1 MRITFKTILNTLF
14 SKIKE
19 LGSCVGGVASLSLQA
34 VKSASGISPHASQ
47 AVETSSKN
55 ADSNRIRAD
64 RCLRILSYWLDAE
77 LFDLPECPLDTTKE
91 IVSEPADK
99 FVQSWGEK
107 AAGNFRAG
115 KLKMTEDS
123 RLLVMFQCHRAGYIA
138 TSDERHPNYIIPRT
152 YLVGQALVPRWDK
165 ERETILWSRSAE
177 EQDLIVNL
185 ATIRTLY
192 RRCPSSV
199 PKNMSLSDWVEARLE
214 SIDNILH
221 TALSFD
227 DDSPIDTEDL
237 NNRILKINR
246 ELADQFWPDRAARDF
261 MLKQCQPIES
271 TYESERDAPS
281 TLNNGTVTFR
291 WRFCYY
297 PEGSDAQQLG
307 PFFVQDLERTITT
320 VDKSGAKGLSLPLQ
334 AYLLGNNEQI
344 EIGGAVNQGSFFW
357 PLTNGLPFGR
367 WPENPEFGLSL
378 LQTVSVNVS
387 RKATENPIVA
397 VNGPPGT
404 GKTTLLK
411 DIIAEHFVIRTHKL
425 RELGR
430 QNNWVSDARTAQL
443 IMQHS
448 IVVASS
454 NNKAV
459 ENISKELPLRAKLWK
474 GFADTV
480 SHFKELAPEG
490 DWGLFCAVL
499 GNSTN
504 RNAFK
509 PLLKKLREHMR
520 NVQDCF
526 QLNLLLNS
534 LQKNGKEGAR
544 DVFYR
549 LVTSWKDNGRLT
561 ILVDDI
567 KKCQAYKKYGDFF
580 NSFTD
585 ALILIEN
592 SKLSVEHFADS
603 WRSFDDEQWIIAL
616 EALGAFKKQWFG
628 KKLYEEHLS
637 KKLFAAENAFNT
649 AYVSIQQ
656 LQNGPGKEWQLD
668 PSEHL
673 IGENSYLQHDDESS
687 EDAEKRLQ
695 LSSPLGSFALNRSR
709 SELFIKALA
718 LNEAILENAASQFS
732 KLWEPLEQLID
743 GHLQTQEGIP
753 EHQQLW
759 SLLFLFFPVVSTSL
773 SSVENQFK
781 LMQQPGGFGLA
792 MIDEAGQAVNY
803 HVTGLL
809 QRSRQAIFVG
819 DPIQL
824 EPVVTMPPSI
834 DLAIAEDFIPISKK
848 DGEHRWGDAYLVSR
862 SSAQSIADNAGR
874 YMAKIGDR
882 KVGIPLLVHRRC
894 TEPMFSVANR
904 IAYNDRMVLATP
916 PFDWS
921 AIQSGWI
928 HVSEQPNDVKVSGY
942 ANSTEANVALE
953 LVKYLVEEQE
963 KMVAGG
969 VYIITPFSV
978 MRRELKKLWTD
989 KAKSPLN
996 HQWML
1001 RAFGCDKEVKD
1012 VKQFAEDNIGTVHT
1026 FQGKEASTVIVCTS
1040 ASKVRK
1046 KTGGITW
1053 VNSKPNLLNVAVTR
1067 AKHHLFII
1075 GNQDD
1080 WSTGTLSSE
1089 LQWGGMRCYDGL
1101 EQFKCHQAIPLH
1113 DHLFENK
1120 KPNPAGVKVTF
1131 DFGQGA
1137 TSPSD

>member
-1 MRITFKTILNTLF
+1 MRRTFKTVLNTLF
-14 SKIKE
+14 SKMKE
-19 LGSCVGGVASLSLQA
+19 LGSCVVGFASLSPQA
-34 VKSASGISPHASQ
+34 VKSASDAPPHASQ
-47 AVETSSKN
+47 AVDTSSEKS
-55 ADSNRIRAD
+55 DSNRISAD
-64 RCLRILSYWLDAE
+64 RCLRILSYWLDTE
-77 LFDLPECPLDTTKE
+77 LFDLPECPLDTKKE
-91 IVSEPADK
+91 IVSEPAEK

-107 AAGNFRAG
+107 AAGNFRTG
-115 KLKMTEDS
+115 KLKLTEDS
-123 RLLVMFQCHRAGYIA
+123 RLLIMFQCHRAGYIA
-138 TSDERHPNYIIPRT
+138 TSDEKHPNYTTPRT

-165 ERETILWSRSAE
+165 ERNTILWSRSAE

-221 TALSFD
+221 TALTFD

-237 NNRILKINR
+237 YNRILKINR
-246 ELADQFWPDRAARDF
+246 ELADQFWPDHAARDF

-271 TYESERDAPS
+271 TYESQLDAPS
-281 TLNNGTVTFR
+281 TLNNGTITFR

-297 PEGSDAQQLG
+297 PEGSDTQQLG
-307 PFFVQDLERTITT
+307 PFFVQDLERTITL
-320 VDKSGAKGLSLPLQ
+320 VDKNGVNGLSLPLQ
-334 AYLLGNNEQI
+334 AYLLGNKKQI
-344 EIGGAVNQGSFFW
+344 EIGRVANQGTFFW
-357 PLTNGLPFGR
+357 PLTNSLHFGR

-378 LQTVSVNVS
+378 LQTVAVNVA
-387 RKATENPIVA
+387 RKAEDNPIVA

-411 DIIAEHFVIRTHKL
+411 DIIAEHFVLRTQNLKKFS
-425 RELGR
+425 R
-430 QNNWVSDARTAQL
+430 QNNWVSDARTTQL

-474 GFADTV
+474 GFDDTA
-480 SHFKELAPEG
+480 SHFTELAAQG

-526 QLNLLLNS
+526 QLNLLLSS
-534 LQKNGKEGAR
+534 LQKNGKEGASE
-544 DVFYR
+544 VFHR
-549 LVTSWKDNGRLT
+549 LVNCWKDNGRLT
-561 ILVDDI
+561 LLVDDI
-567 KKCQAYKKYGDFF
+567 KKCQAYTKYSDFF
-580 NSFTD
+580 KSFSD
-585 ALILIEN
+585 ALILIED

-603 WRSFDDEQWIIAL
+603 WRSLDDNPWSIAL
-616 EALGAFKKQWFG
+616 EALAAFKKQWFG
-628 KKLYEEHLS
+628 KKLYEGHLRN
-637 KKLFAAENAFNT
+637 KLLVAENAFDA
-649 AYVSIQQ
+649 AYGRIQQ
-656 LQNGPGKEWQLD
+656 LKNGYCKEWQLD
-668 PSEHL
+668 TNEHL
-673 IGENSYLQHDDESS
+673 IGENSYLQRDDESS
-687 EDAEKRLQ
+687 EEAEKRLQ
-695 LSSPLGSFALNRSR
+695 LSSPLGSFELNRSR

-718 LNEAILENAASQFS
+718 LNEAMLENAASQFS

-743 GHLQTQEGIP
+743 GYLQTHEGTP

-781 LMQQPGGFGLA
+781 LMQQPGGFGLV

-824 EPVVTMPPSI
+824 EPVVTMPHSI

-848 DGEHRWGDAYLVSR
+848 DGEHRWGDSYLVSR

-894 TEPMFSVANR
+894 TEPMFSVANK
-904 IAYNDRMVLATP
+904 IAYGDRMVLATR
-916 PFDWS
+916 PFDWP
-921 AIQSGWI
+921 ALQSGWI
-928 HVSEQPNDVKVSGY
+928 HVSEHLNDVKVSGY

-953 LVKYLVEEQE
+953 LIKYLVEEQE
-963 KMVAGG
+963 KMVDGG

-978 MRRELKKLWTD
+978 MRRELKKLWTE
-989 KAKSPLN
+989 KAKSPNN

-1001 RAFGCDKEVKD
+1001 RAFGSDKNGKD

-1040 ASKVRK
+1040 ASKVRN

-1067 AKHHLFII
+1067 AKHHLFVI
-1075 GNQDD
+1075 GNKDD

-1089 LQWGGMRCYDGL
+1089 LQWGGMLCYDGL
-1101 EQFKCHQAIPLH
+1101 EQFKRQQAIPFNEH
-1113 DHLFENK
+1113 FFENK
-1120 KPNPAGVKVTF
+1120 KPSPAGVKVTF
-1131 DFGQGA
+1131 DFGQGV
-1137 TSPSD
+1137 TCP